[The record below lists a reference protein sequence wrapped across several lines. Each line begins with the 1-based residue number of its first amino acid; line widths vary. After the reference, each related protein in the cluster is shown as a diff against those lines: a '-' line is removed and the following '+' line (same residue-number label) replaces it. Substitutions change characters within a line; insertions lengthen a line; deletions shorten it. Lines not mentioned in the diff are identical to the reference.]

1 MMLYGLKVKLME
13 VENHRFWAAECAKKQ
28 GISLNQYVNN
38 AILAANTAKTFANE
52 DPNALAAAYPT
63 HFAACREK
71 RQTK

>member
-1 MMLYGLKVKLME
+1 MMLYGLKGKLME

-38 AILAANTAKTFANE
+38 AILAANTAKTFADE
-52 DPNALAAAYPT
+52 DPNASAAAYPT
-63 HFAACREK
+63 HFAVCREK